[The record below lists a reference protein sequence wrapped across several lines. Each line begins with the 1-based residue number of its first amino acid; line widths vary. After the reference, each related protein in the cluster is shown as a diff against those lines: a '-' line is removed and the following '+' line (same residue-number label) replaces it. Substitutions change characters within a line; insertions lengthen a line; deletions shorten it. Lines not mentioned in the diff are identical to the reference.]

1 LIQGVNRFMVI
12 TTKGRA
18 MAIIGRPREFDRDA
32 ALNAAMLVFWRKGF
46 LATSLND
53 LCDAMGIR
61 SPSLYAAFG
70 SKEALYLE
78 AMENYV
84 RTIVP
89 LVWGP
94 LADGPTA
101 RGGVENFL
109 LAAVKM
115 LPECGAVPGGCMA
128 TLAALGEEMPG
139 AIPNIVRGGRTQCL
153 EKLRARLND
162 AVASGELSRST
173 DVERW
178 SRFYL
183 GVYQGMAVQ
192 ARDGAT
198 PADLEGL
205 AETAMAAWPGVQK
218 TYVVSTNR

>member
-1 LIQGVNRFMVI
+1 M
-12 TTKGRA
+12 TT
-18 MAIIGRPREFDRDA
+18 IGRPREFDRDA
-32 ALNAAMLVFWRKGF
+32 ALKAAMLVFWRKGF
-46 LATSLND
+46 LATSMND

-70 SKEALYLE
+70 SKEDLYRA

-84 RTIVP
+84 ETIVP

-101 RGGVENFL
+101 RAGVEGFL
-109 LAAVKM
+109 LAAVKL

-128 TLAALGEEMPG
+128 TLAALGEDMPG
-139 AIPNIVRGGRTQCL
+139 TIPDIVRSGRVQCL
-153 EKLRARLND
+153 EMLRTRLNG
-162 AVASGELSRST
+162 AVATGELPAST
-173 DVERW
+173 GVERW

-198 PADLEGL
+198 SADLKGI
-205 AETAMAAWPGVQK
+205 AETAMDAWPGQG
-218 TYVVSTNR
+218 R